1 MKINAETVD
10 KIANLARLEVSDT
23 EKAGMIEDMNRILNF
38 MSKLNEVDTTGVEP
52 LIYLTEEMNTI
63 REDEVKQ
70 VITHKE
76 ALINAPK
83 HDNDFFL
90 VSKVI
95 TIK

>member
-23 EKAGMIEDMNRILNF
+23 EKAGLIEDMNSILNF
-38 MSKLNEVDTTGVEP
+38 MSKLNEVDTAGVEP
-52 LIYLTEEMNTI
+52 LIYLTEEVNNT
-63 REDEVKQ
+63 REDEIKQ

-76 ALINAPK
+76 ALMNAPK

-95 TIK
+95 NTK